1 MEGSRVGKRENV
13 VSISLNTNDALF
25 SEIADSNISTVPQ
38 LLKEKC
44 REIEG
49 NLHPHLITQRS
60 AKIAPSAVTAAL
72 VRSPPTPA
80 RSERFRN

>member
-1 MEGSRVGKRENV
+1 MEGSRIGKRENV
-13 VSISLNTNDALF
+13 VSIALNTNDALF

-49 NLHPHLITQRS
+49 NLHLHLIM
-60 AKIAPSAVTAAL
+60 
-72 VRSPPTPA
+72 
-80 RSERFRN
+80 